1 MLTTHKYRRLWPAC
15 LALFVLLYAPGLGW
29 AQQDEGSEA
38 DPARAQD
45 NASEDGEPSVVEEH
59 VEERYRRI
67 RESTRRQINSSQDQ
81 VHIYQLV
88 EEITDELTADMRK
101 LDSSVVSPIA
111 FRKMGL
117 SPNLS
122 SQFGGFVEASVL
134 SSIATQTS
142 IAVKRC
148 TACQALR
155 SRTEDGNWVVTMGLV
170 DQADLAREA
179 KRIGVSNFLNLHF
192 SYFPGANIVAM
203 QAEVMRASDGAILW
217 TETYQSDA
225 TTAAILR
232 SGDRIMSREE
242 RVAELERKLE
252 QRPAYGYMAYF
263 GSSYIPYDIP
273 GGGIMGAAGGIR
285 LHELLG
291 DEKRWRY
298 GIGAEAF
305 ANFGSG
311 GSGEPGSEALVG
323 AFFGATGQ
331 YRLRAPDLNEASFWT
346 GPTLSGFL
354 AGTEG
359 NSFAVEWGLEGI
371 FQFRLGAGVSLMYFL
386 PVRFAGHD
394 LGGLGYKA
402 RVTFNW

>member
-15 LALFVLLYAPGLGW
+15 LALVVFLYAPGLGW
-29 AQQDEGSEA
+29 AQQGEGSGAE
-38 DPARAQD
+38 PARAQD

-88 EEITDELTADMRK
+88 EEMTDELTADMRE
-101 LDSSVVSPIA
+101 LNSSVVSPIA

-122 SQFGGFVEASVL
+122 SQFGTFVEATVL

-170 DQADLAREA
+170 NQADLAREA

-192 SYFPGANIVAM
+192 SYFPGANIVAL

-305 ANFGSG
+305 ANFGG
-311 GSGEPGSEALVG
+311 GDDSEALVG